1 MKTIYIAGPM
11 TGYPRYNYP
20 AFDEAERHLR
30 ELGWN
35 VANPAAMSR
44 AVGFDE
50 TKDTPTKEFMD
61 WAIRADVEAVLNANA
76 ICMLPGWQD
85 SRGATAEKELAH
97 WRGIPVYFWP
107 RVIPWPEV
115 RPHKSDV
122 TPSKTT

>member
-61 WAIRADVEAVLNANA
+61 WAIRADVEAVLNADA
-76 ICMLPGWQD
+76 LCVLPGWKE
-85 SRGATAEKELAH
+85 SRGAKAEAALAV
-97 WRGIPVYFWP
+97 WRDIPIFGWP
-107 RVIPWPEV
+107 HVAS
-115 RPHKSDV
+115 PH
-122 TPSKTT
+122 